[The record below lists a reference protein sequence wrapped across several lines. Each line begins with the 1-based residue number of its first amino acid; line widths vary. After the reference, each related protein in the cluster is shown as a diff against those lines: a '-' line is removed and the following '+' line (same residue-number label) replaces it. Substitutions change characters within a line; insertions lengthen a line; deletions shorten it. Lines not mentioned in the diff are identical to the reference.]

1 MILSL
6 NFLRDY
12 IDLDKN
18 IDVKELAEKMTSLGN
33 EYDFA
38 GNLLGGDKLV
48 IGEVLECENHPDS
61 DHLHVCKVNVGNDVL
76 QIVCGAKNVR
86 KGLKVIVALVGCKLP
101 EVEIKKST
109 IRGIES
115 CGMLC
120 SMLELG
126 LDLKFVDEIDKVGIH
141 ELPIDAPVGE
151 NPIEYM
157 GFDDKIIDFEL
168 TANRGDL
175 LSILGMAYEVSAIY
189 GGKVKLP
196 DISFVES
203 GNDINDSLK
212 VNVNTDNCKLFLARR
227 VNNVKIGESSKYIK
241 ERLIASGIRPINNV
255 VDISN
260 YVMLELGQPLHFYDA
275 DKIKNV
281 LEVRMADNNEKII
294 TLDNVER
301 ILSEDDI
308 VISDGSKAIG
318 IAGVMGGIDTEVTE
332 NTKNIIVEA
341 AIFDNVKVRKTSN
354 KILRSEAS
362 NRFEKGLDPNRTY
375 MAINRACSLLEK
387 VAFGNVNT
395 SMVVFDKIDKSD
407 KVINISVSNINNIL
421 GCVIRESEIISIFEK
436 LGFSV
441 KVIGKDGSKLEDDK
455 LVDYDIDDSILNE
468 QNDIL
473 SVIVPTRRIDISIK
487 EDLIEEIGRIYG
499 VDNIKSRIKK
509 MSIKSGSFDKTQRQ
523 IRNKLV
529 DLGFNETLTYC
540 LVSEDE
546 ANMFNSEDSHESISV
561 LTPIVIDRKSLRKS
575 IVTSL
580 LKVYKYNESYGILD
594 ISLFEIGKSF
604 YKRAENDF
612 VEETK
617 LGVLMSGNYILGLKQ
632 IPVDFYVIKGVAEQ
646 VLDFLGFANR
656 YSFVVDNGIS
666 CELHPGKSALIS
678 VNNDVV
684 GFIGRVHPSICN
696 DEVYVL
702 EINLDKLFQKKVG
715 KMQYKEYSKFLGVK
729 KDIAVVVNKDIEAND
744 LQRTIKSAG
753 GKLLKDSIVFDV
765 YTGNGIDDSKKSI
778 AFKLEIGSDKET
790 LTTEQ
795 INEVLNKVIE
805 KLKSKFNAELR

>member
-1 MILSL
+1 MKKIFKLLTIMMISL
-6 NFLRDY
+6 F
-12 IDLDKN
+12 
-18 IDVKELAEKMTSLGN
+18 
-33 EYDFA
+33 
-38 GNLLGGDKLV
+38 
-48 IGEVLECENHPDS
+48 
-61 DHLHVCKVNVGNDVL
+61 
-76 QIVCGAKNVR
+76 
-86 KGLKVIVALVGCKLP
+86 IVACG
-101 EVEIKKST
+101 EKK
-109 IRGIES
+109 
-115 CGMLC
+115 
-120 SMLELG
+120 
-126 LDLKFVDEIDKVGIH
+126 
-141 ELPIDAPVGE
+141 
-151 NPIEYM
+151 
-157 GFDDKIIDFEL
+157 
-168 TANRGDL
+168 
-175 LSILGMAYEVSAIY
+175 
-189 GGKVKLP
+189 
-196 DISFVES
+196 
-203 GNDINDSLK
+203 
-212 VNVNTDNCKLFLARR
+212 
-227 VNNVKIGESSKYIK
+227 
-241 ERLIASGIRPINNV
+241 
-255 VDISN
+255 
-260 YVMLELGQPLHFYDA
+260 
-275 DKIKNV
+275 
-281 LEVRMADNNEKII
+281 
-294 TLDNVER
+294 
-301 ILSEDDI
+301 ED
-308 VISDGSKAIG
+308 V
-318 IAGVMGGIDTEVTE
+318 
-332 NTKNIIVEA
+332 
-341 AIFDNVKVRKTSN
+341 KTSN
-354 KILRSEAS
+354 ETHKI
-362 NRFEKGLDPNRTY
+362 
-375 MAINRACSLLEK
+375 K
-387 VAFGNVNT
+387 VT
-395 SMVVFDKIDKSD
+395 TT
-407 KVINISVSNINNIL
+407 
-421 GCVIRESEIISIFEK
+421 
-436 LGFSV
+436 
-441 KVIGKDGSKLEDDK
+441 
-455 LVDYDIDDSILNE
+455 LNYY
-468 QNDIL
+468 QN
-473 SVIVPTRRIDISIK
+473 
-487 EDLIEEIGRIYG
+487 LIEEIGRIYG